1 MKLSKFHIVII
12 ALSFSILA
20 GFIITDL
27 LKFRKI
33 TKSIIN
39 NQEVINTDRP
49 VPPEYQIPPAPEF
62 DPNKPEIVCR
72 YLPVVEEE
80 IQESND
86 SSKIQKNIGYE
97 NNKVGIYIY
106 AEVEDFAD
114 LANELVNSNGGD
126 WGYVLVPYNV
136 KDYDDGKWNT
146 LFENL
151 SKNHLIPII
160 QLWDLD
166 LDEDKRDK
174 EIISSAKFLNILEW
188 PIKNRY
194 ISAYNEVNDKRFWK
208 GNINPKE
215 YAEVLDK
222 TISTFKDLNENFFIM
237 NGAFNA
243 SARTGPGY
251 LDEET
256 FLIRMN
262 DAVPGIFKRLDGW
275 ASHHYPQPNFS
286 ASPNGY
292 GRDSIRAY
300 EWELDILRRRFNV
313 TNLPVFITETGWAHK
328 ETDGND
334 SSSQYKLDKYKV
346 ADNIKYAF
354 EKVWLPDDRIVA
366 ITPFTIKYDPP
377 YDHFSWVTA
386 NNNPYPQ
393 FEAVKSIEKI
403 KGKPQIVKY
412 YKSKEVV
419 CE

>member
-33 TKSIIN
+33 TKSIV

-80 IQESND
+80 IQESSD

-166 LDEDKRDK
+166 LD
-174 EIISSAKFLNILEW
+174 
-188 PIKNRY
+188 
-194 ISAYNEVNDKRFWK
+194 
-208 GNINPKE
+208 
-215 YAEVLDK
+215 
-222 TISTFKDLNENFFIM
+222 
-237 NGAFNA
+237 
-243 SARTGPGY
+243 
-251 LDEET
+251 
-256 FLIRMN
+256 
-262 DAVPGIFKRLDGW
+262 
-275 ASHHYPQPNFS
+275 
-286 ASPNGY
+286 
-292 GRDSIRAY
+292 
-300 EWELDILRRRFNV
+300 
-313 TNLPVFITETGWAHK
+313 
-328 ETDGND
+328 
-334 SSSQYKLDKYKV
+334 
-346 ADNIKYAF
+346 
-354 EKVWLPDDRIVA
+354 
-366 ITPFTIKYDPP
+366 
-377 YDHFSWVTA
+377 
-386 NNNPYPQ
+386 
-393 FEAVKSIEKI
+393 
-403 KGKPQIVKY
+403 
-412 YKSKEVV
+412 
-419 CE
+419 